1 MGKTAKSSKKFVKK
15 HLKSTIAH
23 RRKLKPMKKAFKRK
37 LASSSSSSG
46 RKQVAGTNDVSGEQ
60 LLTKKLKDMNAD
72 EFLDGKFLNDGSDD
86 DGSISHDDSD
96 NDIDE
101 SLFPKDAEDEF
112 IDITPADL
120 QEDDSEEDEG
130 EDSTLRSQNK
140 SLLSEVEKHKKQ
152 LEKLKLKDP
161 EFFQFLEEHDK
172 ELLDFDDDEEGAEV
186 YETEQLLLEGK
197 DKEAPGS
204 RLTTSLVEAWCRV
217 IKEKHHIGT
226 VCNLLRA
233 YRTACH
239 YGDGEDDE
247 FANKYNISSSHVFNK
262 IMFFTLSEIDGV
274 FKKIL
279 GVDVK
284 EGFVFDSE
292 KHARWKKVE
301 PLVKS
306 YFGNTLHILTQMTD
320 NHMISFTMK
329 RLKASTCFLA
339 ALPRFA
345 RKYLKVAL
353 NFWGRGE
360 GTVSLVSFLFVREM
374 ALLMGTDQLDA
385 CLKGI
390 YKEYAANT
398 KFVSA
403 SALPR
408 IRFMVNCVVELYG
421 IDLAAS
427 YQQAFVF
434 IRQLAIILRNALT
447 MKTKESFKHV
457 YSWQYINCLELWV
470 QVLCTY
476 SGKKDLQP
484 LVYPLTQIIS
494 GVAHLVPT
502 ARYFPLRMHCAEL
515 LNRLASSTGTF
526 IPVSALLLDMLEFK
540 ELNKSPSGGVGKSID
555 FGCVLK
561 VSKPTVKTRAFQDEC
576 VAAAIEQFSDH
587 LGQWSY
593 SIAFPELALV
603 PLTGLRRFAKTTK
616 VDRFRRQVKQLVD
629 HIQENIEYVGRKRD
643 GVNFSPKDSQLVA
656 SFLQEEKLA
665 NLSPLS
671 KFATSLRQSAE
682 QRRSNLHTSSVVV
695 KEESKQNS
703 SKKNSTSQGEDMEEE
718 GAIAFSSD
726 WLPPKKALR
735 STDEGKAKAASSG
748 RVDEGGEDDSDAE
761 DIVEDLELSS
771 DDDVDENME
780 ALTSS
785 DEEQLTE
792 GNPKRNKRVVD
803 KKPKKLNARIS
814 SNKPLKRKK
823 GKTGKDTQRG
833 GKRHSKK

>member
-1 MGKTAKSSKKFVKK
+1 M
-15 HLKSTIAH
+15 
-23 RRKLKPMKKAFKRK
+23 
-37 LASSSSSSG
+37 
-46 RKQVAGTNDVSGEQ
+46 
-60 LLTKKLKDMNAD
+60 
-72 EFLDGKFLNDGSDD
+72 
-86 DGSISHDDSD
+86 
-96 NDIDE
+96 
-101 SLFPKDAEDEF
+101 
-112 IDITPADL
+112 
-120 QEDDSEEDEG
+120 
-130 EDSTLRSQNK
+130 
-140 SLLSEVEKHKKQ
+140 
-152 LEKLKLKDP
+152 
-161 EFFQFLEEHDK
+161 
-172 ELLDFDDDEEGAEV
+172 
-186 YETEQLLLEGK
+186 EGK

-345 RKYLKVAL
+345 RKYLKVGALFDHTSRCFFKRMAHANDVVLQVAL

-447 MKTKESFKHV
+447 MKTKV
-457 YSWQYINCLELWV
+457 Y
-470 QVLCTY
+470 
-476 SGKKDLQP
+476 
-484 LVYPLTQIIS
+484 
-494 GVAHLVPT
+494 
-502 ARYFPLRMHCAEL
+502 
-515 LNRLASSTGTF
+515 
-526 IPVSALLLDMLEFK
+526 
-540 ELNKSPSGGVGKSID
+540 
-555 FGCVLK
+555 CVLTLILQLG
-561 VSKPTVKTRAFQDEC
+561 SK
-576 VAAAIEQFSDH
+576 
-587 LGQWSY
+587 
-593 SIAFPELALV
+593 
-603 PLTGLRRFAKTTK
+603 
-616 VDRFRRQVKQLVD
+616 
-629 HIQENIEYVGRKRD
+629 
-643 GVNFSPKDSQLVA
+643 
-656 SFLQEEKLA
+656 
-665 NLSPLS
+665 
-671 KFATSLRQSAE
+671 
-682 QRRSNLHTSSVVV
+682 
-695 KEESKQNS
+695 
-703 SKKNSTSQGEDMEEE
+703 
-718 GAIAFSSD
+718 
-726 WLPPKKALR
+726 
-735 STDEGKAKAASSG
+735 
-748 RVDEGGEDDSDAE
+748 
-761 DIVEDLELSS
+761 
-771 DDDVDENME
+771 
-780 ALTSS
+780 
-785 DEEQLTE
+785 
-792 GNPKRNKRVVD
+792 
-803 KKPKKLNARIS
+803 
-814 SNKPLKRKK
+814 
-823 GKTGKDTQRG
+823 
-833 GKRHSKK
+833 